1 MGLWRELFTS
11 VADSTRKYLNSLQT
25 TQKQLRI
32 RTLRPY
38 RPAKMPELPS
48 HTRQTEESKATPPP
62 PASDQSKQWFP
73 IPEAIS
79 ERLRRATINKV
90 AVLKKDLTFV
100 EALYQVMSQWTE
112 VIQKTVLQVTQSTM
126 PGSALEEVAYWKD
139 SERILGSLLGE
150 LNDVSIAKVDFIL
163 AGSTVHA
170 KYLKELAGLKQA
182 CNQAKALSMHL
193 SPLEKHM
200 RKLST
205 LDGSVLVLG
214 SLVSSLEA
222 VQSCCPHLTRDR
234 ALELLSKI
242 SSF

>member
-11 VADSTRKYLNSLQT
+11 VADSTRKYLNSLQS

-38 RPAKMPELPS
+38 RPAKMPDLPTHS
-48 HTRQTEESKATPPP
+48 RQSEEAKASPS
-62 PASDQSKQWFP
+62 ADHAKQWFP
-73 IPEAIS
+73 IPEAIA

-90 AVLKKDLTFV
+90 GVLKKDTAFV
-100 EALYQVMSQWTE
+100 EALYVVMGQWME
-112 VIQKTVLQVTQSTM
+112 VIQKTVLQVTQSPM
-126 PGSALEEVAYWKD
+126 PSSALEEVAYWKD

-150 LNDVSIAKVDFIL
+150 LNDVNVAKVDFIL

-182 CNQAKALSMHL
+182 CNQAKALTMHL

-205 LDGSVLVLG
+205 LDGAVLVLG

-234 ALELLSKI
+234 ALELLGKI
-242 SSF
+242 STS